1 MSRNKKTDIATL
13 LRLLDEP
20 NQQAAA
26 MIMAELLEQES
37 GLEDYLAE
45 LQESGDPLVRKR
57 VHQLE
62 SILFLRKRRR
72 EFARKLHENAIDM
85 PDGLFEIHLQ
95 WYDND
100 SLEVLG
106 NEWNKLI
113 DSAKKSSIVDIESIA
128 YFMRKLGFS
137 SPPPN
142 DIQADYYCVGIIME
156 EFTGADVILC
166 AMAQAIAK
174 YFNIELQLIQV
185 MESFALIDADKRVL
199 TPKDGWRMH
208 SPLKKDVFKV
218 WDTSTVLKY
227 AASMLFLSAVSSDSF
242 RYVNTI
248 GTCLGKAMGCKNIGF
263 LPYPYNQTPAS
274 KKSVRNEKKKK

>member
-1 MSRNKKTDIATL
+1 MSRIKKTDIATL
-13 LRLLDEP
+13 LKLLDEP
-20 NQQAAA
+20 NQQAAS
-26 MIMAELLEQES
+26 MIMAELLEQEV
-37 GLEDYLAE
+37 GLEKYLAE

-72 EFARKLHENAIDM
+72 EFAKKLHDHAIDI
-85 PDGLFEIHLQ
+85 PCGLFEIHLQ

-100 SLEVLG
+100 SLEVLEK
-106 NEWNKLI
+106 EWKKLLE
-113 DSAKKSSIVDIESIA
+113 SARKSSIVDIESIA

-142 DIQADYYCVGIIME
+142 DIQADYYCIGIIME

-174 YFNIELQLIQV
+174 HFGIDLQLIQV
-185 MESFALIDADKRVL
+185 MENFALIDANKRVL

-208 SPLKKDVFKV
+208 SPLKEDVFKV
-218 WDTSTVLKY
+218 WDTVTVLKY
-227 AASMLFLSAVSSDSF
+227 AVSMLFLSAVSSDSF

-248 GTCLGKAMGCKNIGF
+248 GTCLGKAMGCKDISF

-274 KKSVRNEKKKK
+274 KSPARNEKKKK